1 MSFIIISI
9 ATFCYVGGLYIL
21 ITRMQEEEQ
30 EILRKLDKESRKSL
44 EIELKI

>member
-9 ATFCYVGGLYIL
+9 ATFCYVGGLYYL
-21 ITRMQEEEQ
+21 INQMQEEEQ
-30 EILRKLDKESRKSL
+30 EILRKLDKESRNNL